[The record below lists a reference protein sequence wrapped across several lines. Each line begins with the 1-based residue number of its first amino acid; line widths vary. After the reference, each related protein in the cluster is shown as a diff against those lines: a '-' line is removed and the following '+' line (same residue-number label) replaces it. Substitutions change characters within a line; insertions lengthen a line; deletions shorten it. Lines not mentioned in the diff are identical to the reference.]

1 MIKIYKSSD
10 ELARQEIDVLVPTM
24 GALHAGHASLI
35 KIARQK
41 GKKVL
46 VSIFINPLQFE
57 DKQDLANYPKSLDSD
72 LRLAEKAGADAV
84 FIPTTEVIYPGIVT
98 EVSAGKVGE
107 LYEGKSRPKHF
118 NGVLTVVKRLF
129 ELTTP
134 KMAIFGEKD
143 FQQLF
148 LIKQMVKELSL
159 PVDVISAPTIRDENG
174 LALSSRNIFLDQ
186 NQKKYAQVIFRA
198 LQKSSIEDMNQ
209 EILSEPN
216 FRLDYLE
223 VIDENTFHPAD
234 KSTLNKRAIIAGWI
248 NQVRLIDNMTVSAKS

>member
-1 MIKIYKSSD
+1 MIEIYKSSD
-10 ELARQEIDVLVPTM
+10 DLARQEIDVLVPTM

-46 VSIFINPLQFE
+46 VSIFINPF
-57 DKQDLANYPKSLDSD
+57 
-72 LRLAEKAGADAV
+72 
-84 FIPTTEVIYPGIVT
+84 T